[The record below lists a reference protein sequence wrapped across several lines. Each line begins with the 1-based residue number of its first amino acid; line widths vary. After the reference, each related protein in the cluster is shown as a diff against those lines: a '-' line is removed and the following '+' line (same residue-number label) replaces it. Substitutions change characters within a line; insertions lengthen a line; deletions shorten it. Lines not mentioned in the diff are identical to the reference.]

1 MTHKLLNTTAF
12 RLSLVY
18 ALGFSLIA
26 AFALGI
32 SYWFSAQLIRQQ
44 TDDRLQLETSVLL
57 SRYYTGNFADLNR
70 QLQNLNHPQDKHF
83 FVYALVSRQ
92 QHNFFHDINP
102 RLNANKAVFT
112 TLPLS
117 SITELKSATNAK
129 RDTRILLTPLS
140 GGYQLIVGTD
150 LGEQTALLEH
160 IGGILLIAIL
170 VIFTA
175 AILGGSWIG
184 YGVIQRLDLIRE
196 TANNI
201 INGDLS
207 QRLPVRGQ
215 QDEYDKLSR
224 VLNRMLIRLQK
235 SMQSMRE
242 VTDNLAHD
250 LRNPLNRLR
259 HRLEA
264 LSYQNTT
271 PSLRQRELAIAVDD
285 VDAIIATFNALLNI
299 AQIEAESQHNHR
311 ENINIH
317 KLIIDICELY
327 KLLAEEK
334 QLQLHCFSETTLM
347 FYADRQ
353 LLAQALSNLLDNAIK
368 YTPAGGE
375 IRLQA
380 YHENKQLYLVVSD
393 TGSGIPVD
401 QHERVFQRFV
411 RLDNVRNTDGSGLGL
426 SLVKAVAELHEA
438 QIQLQDNKPG
448 LRVIMRFPIFTKENG
463 N

>member
-1 MTHKLLNTTAF
+1 MTHKLFNTTAF

-26 AFALGI
+26 ALALGI

-57 SRYYTGNFADLNR
+57 SRYYTGNFTDLNR
-70 QLQNLNHPQDKHF
+70 QLENLNHPQDKHF
-83 FVYALVSRQ
+83 FIYALVSRQ

-102 RLNANKAVFT
+102 HLNANKAVFT
-112 TLPLS
+112 TLPIS
-117 SITELKSATNAK
+117 SITELKSAANEK
-129 RDTRILLTPLS
+129 RDTRVLLTPLS

-175 AILGGSWIG
+175 AIFGGSWIG

-215 QDEYDKLSR
+215 QDEYDKLSQ

-264 LSYQNTT
+264 LSYQHTS
-271 PSLRQRELAIAVDD
+271 PLCQQELAIAVDD

-317 KLIIDICELY
+317 QLITGICELY

-347 FYADRQ
+347 FYGDRQ

-368 YTPAGGE
+368 YTPAGGA
-375 IRLQA
+375 IHLQA

-393 TGSGIPVD
+393 TGSGIPAN

-438 QIQLQDNKPG
+438 QIQLQDNDPG
-448 LRVIMRFPIFTKENG
+448 LKVVMRFPVFTAPVND
-463 N
+463 